1 LIKREF
7 NEGHIVASHTFSHP
21 TVGITKFSDA
31 ELTKDLKD
39 LNDLLYDLIQV
50 KPAFFRPPLGEYS
63 PANEK
68 VIEAQGFTAVSISK
82 KKNYIYIYYKNIIK
96 KFWYCNLE

>member
-1 LIKREF
+1 MIKREF

-82 KKNYIYIYYKNIIK
+82 KK
-96 KFWYCNLE
+96 